1 MSSGTQTRTQEF
13 THVSLYIYG
22 DFMLTL
28 PSAVGFEVRVYFSI
42 LEMPSKEK
50 VKYGDMV
57 HS

>member
-28 PSAVGFEVRVYFSI
+28 LSAVGFEVRVYFSI

>member
-13 THVSLYIYG
+13 TPVSLYIYG

>member
-22 DFMLTL
+22 DFMITL
-28 PSAVGFEVRVYFSI
+28 LSAVGFEVRVYFSI